1 MTGKATQQGVSS
13 SRGRRTVDCDRFCSA
28 HQDRQ
33 SDSTMAMPRPASAE
47 EGALSLRGRVGL
59 PPSVT
64 ESLTPRRSYTQVISS
79 VPSERGSA

>member
-1 MTGKATQQGVSS
+1 
-13 SRGRRTVDCDRFCSA
+13 
-28 HQDRQ
+28 
-33 SDSTMAMPRPASAE
+33 MAMPRPASAE